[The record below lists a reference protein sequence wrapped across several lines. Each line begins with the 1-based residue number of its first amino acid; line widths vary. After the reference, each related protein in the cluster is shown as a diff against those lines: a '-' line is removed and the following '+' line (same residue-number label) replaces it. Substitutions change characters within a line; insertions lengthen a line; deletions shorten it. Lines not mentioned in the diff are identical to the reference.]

1 MFVYNIIIIEFTSHG
16 MQKDKVVT
24 WLSCHKVVK
33 RLSVKKLKPFYTVK
47 NHNIVLYSSC
57 ILI

>member
-1 MFVYNIIIIEFTSHG
+1 MQSHG

-24 WLSCHKVVK
+24 WLSYHKVVK

-47 NHNIVLYSSC
+47 IHIVLYSSC